1 MTGLFQDGFE
11 AKLVGDIKTSRIM
24 IEDGAYFKGS
34 IDISKGAQVQRPT
47 PAQTNNPAVP
57 ATPVPAGINPSK

>member
-1 MTGLFQDGFE
+1 
-11 AKLVGDIKTSRIM
+11 M

-47 PAQTNNPAVP
+47 PAQTSTPTVSA
-57 ATPVPAGINPSK
+57 APVPAGLNSSK